1 MLALPRRDP
10 TAREVRQR
18 HERRITFYSTG
29 HTYLGNPVI
38 WHQVAVKN
46 LPFAVMVMSYCKY
59 WPPEGDNTS
68 RTQRDQVP
76 WEGACHT
83 RPVLIVI

>member
-1 MLALPRRDP
+1 
-10 TAREVRQR
+10 
-18 HERRITFYSTG
+18 
-29 HTYLGNPVI
+29 
-38 WHQVAVKN
+38 
-46 LPFAVMVMSYCKY
+46 MSYCKY

-83 RPVLIVI
+83 LPVLIVI